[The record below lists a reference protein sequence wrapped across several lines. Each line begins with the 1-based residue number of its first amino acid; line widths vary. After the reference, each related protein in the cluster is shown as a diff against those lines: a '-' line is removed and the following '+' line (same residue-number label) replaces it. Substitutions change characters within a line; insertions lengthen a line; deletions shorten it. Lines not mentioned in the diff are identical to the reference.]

1 VMQLCAGCNGGHAVM
16 SDELSVRFIVLL
28 IEFDGTQGPVYE

>member
-1 VMQLCAGCNGGHAVM
+1 M